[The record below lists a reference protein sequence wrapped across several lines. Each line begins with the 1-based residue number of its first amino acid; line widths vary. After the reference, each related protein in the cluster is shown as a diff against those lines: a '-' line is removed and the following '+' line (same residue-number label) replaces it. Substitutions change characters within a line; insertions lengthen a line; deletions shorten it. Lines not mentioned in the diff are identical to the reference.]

1 VGFGPPSIVHELRR
15 NQVAKISLRVSAV
28 VAGTLIALATSL
40 AVASAHYVFTAGK
53 YRVAIGWQ
61 NEPAFGTDTFV
72 GEQNAIQ
79 VFVDIASADDPKGT
93 PVSTLNQDCTH
104 PDFQVTVTVGTTTS
118 SPFCPAPAYDPDT
131 GNGRLDEYDYALIPT
146 VVGNYTFHIFG
157 TIGGTPINQTV
168 TSGPTTFDSVADSS
182 SVEFPVVVPATSA
195 IATKVDAVGQR
206 AGDAL
211 ASAQSAATS
220 AGNAK
225 SSASSATV
233 IAIVAI
239 VVALVLNGV
248 TLAFL
253 GFGMRRRR
261 T

>member
-1 VGFGPPSIVHELRR
+1 M
-15 NQVAKISLRVSAV
+15 AKTSLRATAV
-28 VAGTLIALATSL
+28 IAGALIALAASP

-53 YRVAIGWQ
+53 YRIAIGWQ

-79 VFVDIASADDPKGT
+79 VFVDVASADNPKGT

-157 TIGGTPINQTV
+157 SIDGTSISTTV
-168 TSGPTTFDSVADSS
+168 TSGPTTFDSIADSS
-182 SVEFPVVVPATSA
+182 SVEFPVAVPAVGAVS
-195 IATKVDAVGQR
+195 TKVDAVNQR
-206 AGDAL
+206 AASAL
-211 ASAQSAATS
+211 ASAQTAATTAS
-220 AGNAK
+220 DAK
-225 SSASSATV
+225 NSASSAT
-233 IAIVAI
+233 ILAIVAI
-239 VVALVLNGV
+239 LVAIVLSGLN
-248 TLAFL
+248 LAIGL
-253 GFGMRRRR
+253 RRRS

>member
-1 VGFGPPSIVHELRR
+1 
-15 NQVAKISLRVSAV
+15 VAKTNLRVFAAM
-28 VAGTLIALATSL
+28 AGMVIALATSL

-53 YRVAIGWQ
+53 YRIAIGWQ

-79 VFVDIASADDPKGT
+79 VFVDIASADNPKGT

-157 TIGGTPINQTV
+157 SINGTPIDQSV
-168 TSGPTTFDSVADSS
+168 TSGPTTFDSIADAS
-182 SVEFPVVVPATSA
+182 SVEFPVAVPATAALS
-195 IATKVDAVGQR
+195 TKVDAVNQR
-206 AGDAL
+206 AASAL
-211 ASAQSAATS
+211 ASAQSATTTAS
-220 AGNAK
+220 GAK
-225 SSASSATV
+225 TSASSATTL
-233 IAIVAI
+233 AIIAI
-239 VVALVLNGV
+239 VVAVLLSGLN
-248 TLAFL
+248 LAIGL
-253 GFGMRRRR
+253 RRRS

>member
-1 VGFGPPSIVHELRR
+1 
-15 NQVAKISLRVSAV
+15 VAKTNLRVFAAM
-28 VAGTLIALATSL
+28 AGMVIALATSL

-53 YRVAIGWQ
+53 YRIAIGWQ

-79 VFVDIASADDPKGT
+79 VFVDIASADNPKGT

-118 SPFCPAPAYDPDT
+118 SPFCPASAYDPDT

-157 TIGGTPINQTV
+157 SINGTPIDQSV
-168 TSGPTTFDSVADSS
+168 TSGPTTFDSIADAS
-182 SVEFPVVVPATSA
+182 SVEFPVAVPATAALS
-195 IATKVDAVGQR
+195 TKVDAVNQR
-206 AGDAL
+206 AASAL
-211 ASAQSAATS
+211 ASAQSATTTAS
-220 AGNAK
+220 GAK
-225 SSASSATV
+225 TSASSATTL
-233 IAIVAI
+233 AIIAI
-239 VVALVLNGV
+239 VVAVLLSGLN
-248 TLAFL
+248 LAIGL
-253 GFGMRRRR
+253 RRRS